1 MAGLIKGLVRQ
12 KKLQKEEGVEPYNS
26 ANNFMLFGNGGKSAI
41 SAALSLYTEE
51 PVLIISPSGSASDM
65 ELQYDNVISY
75 QVDNLA
81 ELEAIL
87 EDINTEFQDA
97 KKLQNIVAQ
106 NDTERLERAKEVY
119 ESKGEN
125 WGEVLQMARE
135 KRMPISAVIVEECNL
150 ISNWLFQKCV
160 DELGMDVQLGED
172 KSKMGSDWNY
182 LKKQLI
188 ELYVKILK
196 FPGYTILATGDR
208 EPGEKQNLKQTIPDL
223 MQ

>member
-1 MAGLIKGLVRQ
+1 MAGLIKGLVKQ
-12 KKLQKEEGVEPYNS
+12 KKIQKEQGIEPYNS

-41 SAALSLYTEE
+41 AASLSLYTDE
-51 PVLIISPSGSASDM
+51 PVLIISPSGSAADM

-87 EDINTEFQDA
+87 EDINIEFQDA

-125 WGEVLQMARE
+125 WEEVLQMARE
-135 KRMPISAVIVEECNL
+135 KRMPISAVVVEECNL

-160 DELGMDVQLGED
+160 D
-172 KSKMGSDWNY
+172 
-182 LKKQLI
+182 
-188 ELYVKILK
+188 
-196 FPGYTILATGDR
+196 
-208 EPGEKQNLKQTIPDL
+208 
-223 MQ
+223 